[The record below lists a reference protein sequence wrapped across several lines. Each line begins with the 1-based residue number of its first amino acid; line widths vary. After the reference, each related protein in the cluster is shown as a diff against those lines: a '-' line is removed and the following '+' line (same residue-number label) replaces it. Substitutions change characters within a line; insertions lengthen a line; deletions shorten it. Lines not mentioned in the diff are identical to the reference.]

1 MIKISPKKNFSSFE
15 GSSCSGMFS
24 PPLTRALLSTSENA
38 FKICRFKIEIS
49 DAPMMTPG
57 MFPVPPSITIASTMN
72 EICTVKLSGLTKP
85 CFAANTTP
93 ITPPKQ
99 ALMTNEAIFIFT
111 IGMPTARAAVS
122 SSRMAVHARPS
133 FEFSSLWQIRMT
145 AAASSRTMKYI

>member
-1 MIKISPKKNFSSFE
+1 MSLKNRDNHNRWRNKTVAFRVSPE
-15 GSSCSGMFS
+15 ED
-24 PPLTRALLSTSENA
+24 AQ
-38 FKICRFKIEIS
+38 IE
-49 DAPMMTPG
+49 T
-57 MFPVPPSITIASTMN
+57 F
-72 EICTVKLSGLTKP
+72 VKLSGLTKP